1 MRRTC
6 EYTDNQPWWSMSSPY
21 ECEDIA
27 THFYVDKTY
36 GGLRWLCD
44 NHKLT
49 SNECKNYIQMT
60 EEEFICWKIMQS

>member
-1 MRRTC
+1 
-6 EYTDNQPWWSMSSPY
+6 MSSPY